1 MKRRHSCA
9 AVLRNLAPRLAVAL
23 LLGSMAA
30 WAQAGLTVT
39 GTRFIYPAQAKSLT
53 IRTGNSGEAPILV
66 QTWLDQETA
75 QARTDPSELPAPFV
89 LTPPVYRLD
98 AGERKTLELRYTGE
112 PLPNDRESVFWINFL
127 EIPSQPPARPNQLQL
142 SFRLR
147 MKVLFRP
154 PGLPGSPGQA
164 AAQIT
169 WRYLRTGD
177 AAAPW
182 RLEARNPTPFHV
194 SLARLAIP
202 AANGPLHMD
211 GLTLAPYATSHY
223 ALPAAHQP
231 QVGAATLNYEA
242 ADDAGDLIRG
252 EATLA
257 AAD

>member
-9 AVLRNLAPRLAVAL
+9 TALRNLAPRLAAVL
-23 LLGSMAA
+23 LLSSMAA
-30 WAQAGLTVT
+30 SAQAGLTVT
-39 GTRFIYPAQAKSLT
+39 GTRFIYPAHAKSLT

-75 QARTDPSELPAPFV
+75 QARTDPSELAAPFV

-112 PLPNDRESVFWINFL
+112 PLPSDRESVFWINFL

-154 PGLPGSPGQA
+154 AGLPGSPGNA
-164 AAQIT
+164 AAQVA
-169 WRYLRTGD
+169 WRYQRTDD

-194 SLARLAIP
+194 SLARISVP

-211 GLTLAPYATSHY
+211 GLTLAPYATSRY

-231 QVGAATLNYEA
+231 LGGAAKLHYEA
-242 ADDAGDLIRG
+242 AGDAGDLIRG